1 MVLPLAAL
9 ALGARILAVPVV
21 LNLSVLLFPRG
32 LPGASSSHPLGT
44 VGSWHS
50 LPSVS
55 RTQLPCSLSF
65 SVSLR

>member
-1 MVLPLAAL
+1 MVVPLAAL
-9 ALGARILAVPVV
+9 ALGARIQAVPGGV
-21 LNLSVLLFPRG
+21 NLSVLWLSRG